1 MVTVTGYTGV
11 YDAVAHGATGTVV
24 GVSGDLS
31 AAGSSL
37 NLGASFINVPGGTA
51 NWAFTGGT
59 NYNDQIGRAAI
70 VISARAALVNYIGQ
84 TQWVTSGTSAT
95 TAQVTLTA
103 SMQDPTGT
111 ALAGATVNFIWLDGT
126 TRKVLA
132 SGVKVSSVAGS
143 TANTGTANTVVTLST
158 GQFGAESYIILVEL
172 TGNYNNS
179 AQDIADKTATVVLSK
194 PAAIN
199 ETIGAGTI
207 SRSGKAVA
215 GTFGVASHASTGV
228 SYTVGLKYTKSG
240 ANLQGRVTLIIPQA
254 NGGFVIIR
262 STAISSMLVSPFT
275 GGKKS
280 TIYAKASVSLIDNL
294 GNVTS
299 GEGNVT
305 LRMDVVDYNQP
316 ILPIP
321 PIPNEVG
328 FTVLSTKDSTMYY
341 SNDWVLDTTTNT
353 WKTKTQQIST
363 GTVRIN

>member
-1 MVTVTGYTGV
+1 M
-11 YDAVAHGATGTVV
+11 
-24 GVSGDLS
+24 
-31 AAGSSL
+31 
-37 NLGASFINVPGGTA
+37 
-51 NWAFTGGT
+51 
-59 NYNDQIGRAAI
+59 
-70 VISARAALVNYIGQ
+70 
-84 TQWVTSGTSAT
+84 
-95 TAQVTLTA
+95 
-103 SMQDPTGT
+103 
-111 ALAGATVNFIWLDGT
+111 
-126 TRKVLA
+126 
-132 SGVKVSSVAGS
+132 
-143 TANTGTANTVVTLST
+143 VTLST

-179 AQDIADKTATVVLSK
+179 AQDIADKTANVLVSK

-199 ETIGAGTI
+199 ETIGVGTI

-215 GTFGVASHASTGV
+215 GTFGVTAHASIGV
-228 SYTVGLKYTKSG
+228 TYTVGLKYAKSG
-240 ANLQGRVTLIIPQA
+240 ANLQGRVTLSIPQA
-254 NGGFVIIR
+254 GGGFAIIK
-262 STAISSMLVSPFT
+262 STAISSMLVSTFT

-316 ILPIP
+316 PLPAP

-353 WKTKTQQIST
+353 WKTRTQRIST
-363 GTVRIN
+363 GTVKIN